1 MAAEPVIIVG
11 GGPVGLAT
19 ALELTRFGVRSVVV
33 EQRETTSWHPKTRN
47 VNTRTME
54 IARGWGRT
62 VYERLRGIDSADD
75 WKSPIRFLRSVVGE
89 EVGRIDSAGFVG
101 PGPEVSPALP
111 IMSSQDLMEQIYFD
125 AARASGLVDLR
136 FGCRALRVLRGQRA
150 SDDGVAIEVTDLASG
165 ETRVLSGAALVAADG
180 VDSTVRDALGIELEG
195 DKGLHHFVNCYFRA
209 DVERWVGTRRG
220 VLLFVANPNAA
231 GVLQP
236 LDGRGRWLCQIA
248 VSAAEWSPE
257 IFTRERCR
265 QWIRGAVGVPDIDPE
280 VLSVGRWQMN
290 ATVAATFVQG
300 RVVLVGDAAHQF
312 PPTGGL
318 GVNTG
323 IQGMHNAMWKLALLL
338 DGRAGP
344 GLLETYTTERQPV
357 SRWTVAQSLQ
367 NHRHVQ
373 QIALASLA
381 GVENSMSTGDVVT
394 AARRYGN
401 HLGIEFGCAYES
413 TAVVPD
419 GTALP
424 EVADPYSDYVP
435 TARPGSRAPHVW
447 LGRGDEALST
457 LDLFGPGFT
466 VLTGAGETSWHE
478 AARRAGAALGVPL
491 ACYGIGSAGLE
502 DRDGVF
508 FERFGIAPSGAVLV
522 RPDGYVGWR
531 TARGADYDDLGRAV
545 SRILQRPVA

>member
-1 MAAEPVIIVG
+1 M
-11 GGPVGLAT
+11 
-19 ALELTRFGVRSVVV
+19 
-33 EQRETTSWHPKTRN
+33 
-47 VNTRTME
+47 
-54 IARGWGRT
+54 
-62 VYERLRGIDSADD
+62 
-75 WKSPIRFLRSVVGE
+75 
-89 EVGRIDSAGFVG
+89 GRIDSAGFVG